1 MSSSYYSYCAWIIH
15 YIATGYTQNHRGD
28 RSDLSEKG
36 VHSNTQ
42 NKAITM
48 SGLRFKAMMENLKD
62 YDEKLLVQ
70 NLRPLLPSKYQFHI
84 NGPIIFVCTRI
95 GDIGSALFSATK
107 DVDEQDVTFS
117 KEEAYA
123 LAERVYDLGFLSDSE
138 MERQKALNVE
148 KRQPDAESLKSYVT
162 ISSRK
167 YLIVSCNK
175 YWIHCRC
182 ASSRKHRGGLI
193 IARLDKLIL
202 CCLYEAPMK
211 SSDAFNIATAIEKK
225 VKSLDI

>member
-1 MSSSYYSYCAWIIH
+1 MWIIP
-15 YIATGYTQNHRGD
+15 YKVTGRIQIYHGD
-28 RSDLSEKG
+28 CSGLGAIG
-36 VHSNTQ
+36 VCLNTQ
-42 NKAITM
+42 GKSTTM
-48 SGLRFKAMMENLKD
+48 SGLRFKAMMDKLKG
-62 YDEKLLVQ
+62 YDEKMLVQ

-123 LAERVYDLGFLSDSE
+123 LADRVYDLGFLSDSE
-138 MERQKALNVE
+138 LERQKAMNVE
-148 KRQPDAESLKSYVT
+148 KRLPDAESLKSYIT

-175 YWIHCRC
+175 YWAHCRC

-211 SSDAFNIATAIEKK
+211 SSDSFNIATAIERK